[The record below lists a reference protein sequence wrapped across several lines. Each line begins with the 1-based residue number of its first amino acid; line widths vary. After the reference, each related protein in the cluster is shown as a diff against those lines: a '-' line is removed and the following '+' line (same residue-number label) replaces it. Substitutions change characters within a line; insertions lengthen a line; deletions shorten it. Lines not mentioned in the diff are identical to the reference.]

1 MIIIGI
7 DPGASGAL
15 AFYDVEEAYLW
26 VYDMPVNEIVRN
38 GKKKREVSAAG
49 IADIIRARIDQQPQ
63 VRAFFERVGAMPG
76 QGVTSMFAF
85 GRSAGIVEG
94 VLAAMRVPI
103 DIVTPQAWQ
112 KATGSRDGKDGA
124 RLRAQQL
131 FPAFT
136 EYFGLKKHDGRAD
149 ASLLCVYGLGVIGL
163 EQPFGHAREK
173 REGTLV
179 AW

>member
-1 MIIIGI
+1 LIILGI

-15 AFYDVEEAYLW
+15 AFYDTEAQYLW

-49 IADIIRARIDQQPQ
+49 IADIVRNRTDQLEA
-63 VRAFFERVGAMPG
+63 RAFFERVGAMPG

-94 VLAAMRVPI
+94 VLAAMRI
-103 DIVTPQAWQ
+103 STDIVTPQAWQ

-149 ASLLCVYGLGVIGL
+149 ASLLCVYGLGVIGPSL
-163 EQPFGHAREK
+163 NTVK
-173 REGTLV
+173 REGAL
-179 AW
+179 AAM